1 MVILP
6 KEDQDKI
13 VQVIDYILAHPGTKV
28 KAIKEKFDLTME
40 EYDQIST
47 LMMPAQRQYSLV
59 VSHKMRLSQL
69 LSKFGKEKETFENA
83 KRKSFAGA

>member
-6 KEDQDKI
+6 KEDQNKI
-13 VQVIDYILAHPGTKV
+13 VQVIDYILAHPRTKV

-59 VSHKMRLSQL
+59 ISHKMRLSQL
-69 LSKFGKEKETFENA
+69 LSKLKEEKETFENA

>member
-13 VQVIDYILAHPGTKV
+13 VQVIEYILAHPGTKV
-28 KAIKEKFDLTME
+28 KVIKEKFDLTME

-59 VSHKMRLSQL
+59 ISHKMK
-69 LSKFGKEKETFENA
+69 LSKLLEKLGEEKEKFENA
-83 KRKSFAGA
+83 KRKNLAST